1 MPDRN
6 QLYPVIMAV
15 PAAVS
20 GLRRAE
26 RQRALSRFAREP
38 LTVSADKA
46 GLTLP
51 APLEK
56 DRRGAPLPSGG
67 LWWSV
72 THKPE
77 FAGGI
82 VSTEKTGIDIEKIVP
97 FSPALMKKIVSPEE
111 ARLFDGDAPMT
122 LFRCWTAKEVVLKAT
137 GRGLGGLS
145 RCRVEAVVSPATLAV
160 SFDCYLWSV
169 EQRFFSGH
177 LAAVAKK
184 EDDCVFWTLL
194 DADGKEIPLDSLKD

>member
-1 MPDRN
+1 MKY
-6 QLYPVIMAV
+6 LYPVIMTV

-51 APLEK
+51 ALLEK
-56 DRRGAPLPSGG
+56 DRRGAPLPADG

-82 VSTEKTGIDIEKIVP
+82 VSTEKTGIDIEKIAP
-97 FSPALMKKIVSPEE
+97 YSPALMKKIVSPEE
-111 ARLFDGDAPMT
+111 ARLFDADST
-122 LFRCWTAKEVVLKAT
+122 DILFRC
-137 GRGLGGLS
+137 
-145 RCRVEAVVSPATLAV
+145 
-160 SFDCYLWSV
+160 
-169 EQRFFSGH
+169 
-177 LAAVAKK
+177 
-184 EDDCVFWTLL
+184 
-194 DADGKEIPLDSLKD
+194 